1 MLFRGQGQGWG
12 PFFSPGTRRLSLDS
26 TLPCLSATRLATH
39 LTRCAQAVSPACLAV
54 SGEVHVHVTRMKGRG
69 QYKSLHGV
77 ESAAASTLLNRLL
90 LVWRLRLCAHT
101 GGRQ

>member
-1 MLFRGQGQGWG
+1 MRGRTIWQTHVL
-12 PFFSPGTRRLSLDS
+12 PSVCYLAVPTRH
-26 TLPCLSATRLATH
+26 TTYA
-39 LTRCAQAVSPACLAV
+39 RCAQAVSPACLAV